1 LTLGLQ
7 SATKW
12 PTQLEATM
20 SHFIFPEDRTPKA
33 WLRAQQ
39 TEDFESATMG
49 ARLAGAAIILGL
61 VAGIAMCIA
70 AFAIA
75 TAVYL

>member
-20 SHFIFPEDRTPKA
+20 SHLIFPEDRTPKE
-33 WLRAQQ
+33 WLSQP
-39 TEDFESATMG
+39 EPFESATMV
-49 ARLAGAAIILGL
+49 ARAAGAVIILGF
-61 VAGIAMCIA
+61 VAGVAMCIA

-75 TAVYL
+75 SAVYP